1 MNAAVHLRRATP
13 LERNYAENGWI
24 DLLYPCWMPDKKNP
38 PQSNF
43 LTQGPHSGAYLRIPA
58 ERDQS
63 FRIIVTGD
71 SSIVT
76 GISGR
81 S

>member
-1 MNAAVHLRRATP
+1 
-13 LERNYAENGWI
+13 
-24 DLLYPCWMPDKKNP
+24 MPDEKNP

-71 SSIVT
+71 FSIVT